1 MEHKPF
7 YFGAATSSH
16 QMEGGATNDWTEWEI
31 RTAKR
36 KMENAKRKEWPDYI
50 LQNFPNP
57 LQAENYI
64 SGAAA
69 DHWNRYEEDFDLA
82 KKLGHN
88 AHRFSIEWSRV
99 EPEEG
104 KFDEKALAHY
114 RDVVHALR
122 KRGMEPF
129 VTLWHFTVPRWFRD
143 QGGWLAP
150 KASARFTRYVE
161 RVATALGAHVRFFIT
176 INEPEIYT
184 AQSHL
189 IGAWPPHQRNP
200 LAYLRVLSA
209 LAEAHRAAYAAIKK
223 MYPAAQVGIAK
234 NYIFF
239 DTQWENPL
247 TKAAIRIAR
256 GWWNLNFLE
265 RIKDVQDFI
274 GVNYYFHAM
283 VERGFSKKCDAVR
296 SDMGWG
302 LCTEGLYHALT
313 DLARYRKPLYVTE
326 NGLADARDLHRA
338 EFIRESLHAV
348 KRAIGAGADVRGY
361 FHWSLF
367 DNFEWADGFWPRF
380 GLIEVDYR
388 TLARRI
394 RPSALVYRDLIRKWQ
409 KEST

>member
-1 MEHKPF
+1 MEQF

-16 QMEGGATNDWTEWEI
+16 QVEGGQKNDWTEWEK
-31 RTAKR
+31 RTAER
-36 KMENAKRKEWPDYI
+36 KTRSAKGNPPAGGWPDYI
-50 LQNFPNP
+50 LRNFPNP

-69 DHWNRYEEDFDLA
+69 DHWSRYEEDFDLA

-114 RDVVHALR
+114 RDVVRALR

-143 QGGWLAP
+143 QGGWLNPEAVP
-150 KASARFTRYVE
+150 RFSRYVE
-161 RVATALGAHVRFFIT
+161 RVLGSLGRDVTFWVT
-176 INEPEIYT
+176 INEPAIY
-184 AQSHL
+184 AAESYL
-189 IGAWPPHQRNP
+189 IGVWPPNRRNP
-200 LAYLRVLSA
+200 FAYLRVLSA
-209 LAEAHRAAYAAIKK
+209 LAGAHRAAYAMIKR
-223 MYPAAQVGIAK
+223 ANATAQVGIAK

-239 DTQWENPL
+239 DTQWKNPL
-247 TKAAIRIAR
+247 TEAAIRIAR

-265 RIKDVQDFI
+265 RIKDAQDFI

-283 VERGFSKKCDAVR
+283 VERGFSKKCDATH

-302 LCTEGLYHALT
+302 LCSEGLYHVLT
-313 DLARYRKPLYVTE
+313 DLARYGKPLYVTE
-326 NGLADARDLHRA
+326 NGLADVRDAYRA
-338 EFIRESLHAV
+338 EFIDESLRAV

-361 FHWSLF
+361 LHWSLL

-380 GLIEVDYR
+380 GLVEIDYK
-388 TLARRI
+388 TLARRV
-394 RPSALVYRDLIRKWQ
+394 RPSALRYRDMITKWPNI
-409 KEST
+409 